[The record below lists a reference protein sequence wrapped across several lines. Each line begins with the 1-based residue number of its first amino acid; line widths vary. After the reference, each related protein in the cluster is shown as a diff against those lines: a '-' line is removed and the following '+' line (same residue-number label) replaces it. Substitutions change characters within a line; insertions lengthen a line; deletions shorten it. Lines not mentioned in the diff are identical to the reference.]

1 MRVRG
6 IIEALRETGRLVAM
20 LLRCAA
26 LNFRLG

>member
-1 MRVRG
+1 MRVCE

-26 LNFRLG
+26 LNLRAG